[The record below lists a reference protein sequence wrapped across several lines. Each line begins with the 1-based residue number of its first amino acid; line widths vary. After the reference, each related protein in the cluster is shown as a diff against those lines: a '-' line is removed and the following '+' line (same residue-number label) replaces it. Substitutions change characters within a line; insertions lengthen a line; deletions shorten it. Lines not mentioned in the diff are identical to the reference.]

1 MKQSLD
7 ELRIYEDQL
16 ILGNITHCNF
26 LDVGDR
32 LTATEAMMPSKSI
45 VQEILESDAANKN
58 EENDFVQNKSFSQ
71 KLQN

>member
-16 ILGNITHCNF
+16 IPGNITHYNF
-26 LDVGDR
+26 LDVDDC
-32 LTATEAMMPSKSI
+32 LTATEAMMPNKSI
-45 VQEILESDAANKN
+45 VQEILEFDAANKN
-58 EENDFVQNKSFSQ
+58 EENYFFQNMSFSQ